1 MKIVIIDEMKKI
13 KYILVLA
20 VVALIGTTAMAQEKE
35 FTEEQK
41 AQMEAQLTTYFEK
54 LNLSEEQKPKFEE
67 ITKKYGKQLMDL
79 KESNKGRLAKYK
91 EFKAINENRNAEMKP
106 LLSREQYDS
115 YQEIQEEMQQKMK
128 EKRNGKS

>member
-1 MKIVIIDEMKKI
+1 MKNI
-13 KYILVLA
+13 KHILALV

-41 AQMEAQLTTYFEK
+41 AQMEAQLTMYFEK

-91 EFKAINENRNAEMKP
+91 EFKGINENRNTEMKP

-115 YQEIQEEMQQKMK
+115 YQELQEEMQQKIK
-128 EKRNGKS
+128 EKRNGKN

>member
-1 MKIVIIDEMKKI
+1 MKKI
-13 KYILVLA
+13 KHILVIA

-41 AQMEAQLTTYFEK
+41 AQMEAQLTMYFEK

-79 KESNKGRLAKYK
+79 KESNKGRFAKYK
-91 EFKAINENRNAEMKP
+91 EFKAINKNRNAEMKP
-106 LLSREQYDS
+106 LLSKEQYEN
-115 YQEIQEEMQQKMK
+115 YQDIQNKMQEKMK
-128 EKRNGKS
+128 ERNKN